1 MTENGTFIINGT
13 ERVVVSQLH
22 RSPGVFYDHDKGK
35 THSSGKLL
43 YSARIIPYRGSWLDF
58 EFDPKDILY
67 VRIDRRRKLHATVL
81 LRALGYSTE
90 ELLNYFYDT
99 ETDLPRAGKKY
110 AKSVEYDLLPG
121 QRATR
126 DIRHPDSREILVKK
140 NRKFTK
146 LAIKKLQ
153 GLERRAPAGRGRRAR
168 RQGRRARRHR
178 RDHRRGHPPVQR
190 GGHRGQA
197 RRAARARHHAVQGA
211 VHRQPE
217 RRLVPARHA
226 DRRQAADAR
235 RGDHG
240 DLPAPAP
247 GRSAHAGDG
256 AEPVQQ
262 PVLQPGALRPVEGRP
277 PQAELQV
284 QARRAARQHRP
295 HQARHPR
302 DGPLPDR
309 SQERQGLRSTTST
322 TSATAAC
329 ARSAS

>member
-22 RSPGVFYDHDKGK
+22 RSPGVFFDHDKGK

-58 EFDPKDILY
+58 EFDPKDIIY

-90 ELLNYFYDT
+90 ELLNYYYDT
-99 ETDLPRAGKKY
+99 ETIYLEAGKKY

-121 QRATR
+121 QRATP
-126 DIRHPDSREILVKK
+126 RHPPPGSREILVKK

-146 LAIKKLQ
+146 LAIKKLKDSNV
-153 GLERRAPAGRGRRAR
+153 ERLPVEVAELVGKVAA
-168 RQGRRARRHR
+168 H
-178 RDHRRGHPPVQR
+178 DVIDEDDRRGHPRVQR
-190 GGHRGQA
+190 GGHRGEA
-197 RRAARARHHAVQGA
+197 RRAARARHRRVQGP

-226 DRRQAADAR
+226 DRRQAADAG

-240 DLPAPAP
+240 DLPPPAP
-247 GRSAHAGDG
+247 GRSAHAGDR

-262 PVLQPGALRPVEGRP
+262 PVLQPRALRPLEGRP

-284 QARRAARQHRP
+284 QAGRAARQHASSP
-295 HQARHPR
+295 
-302 DGPLPDR
+302 
-309 SQERQGLRSTTST
+309 
-322 TSATAAC
+322 SATSSR
-329 ARSAS
+329 RSATSSI